1 VRRKENFELKIFL
14 GGRGMHVSM
23 MNLSIGTL
31 RTSKSQ
37 SN

>member
-23 MNLSIGTL
+23 NLSIGNL
-31 RTSKSQ
+31 RTSKISK
-37 SN
+37 